1 MTSKPRSRNLSA
13 AEVAAAH
20 QRKLESRQRK
30 EQFLIFIKALMR
42 DLAQMDPAMHAR
54 AKKIIQECTEK
65 KKQRVRGFDFEL
77 TMRTRL
83 LDCVGESN
91 WRRVER
97 DLHKRNSPHCR
108 KGEPKRE
115 EPKRQPQ
122 SRSMPCSTD
131 ISLSSDTSTASISI
145 TSVSD
150 EPDVE
155 ARQQPTGRSEK
166 HSAVTL
172 GLTDLSLSDESVEV
186 EILDSKH
193 GKVHVFNQ
201 DIVQKTQ
208 SRPPAAAV
216 CQEEPRYI
224 YI

>member
-1 MTSKPRSRNLSA
+1 MTSKPRTRNGRPATSAEEVSA
-13 AEVAAAH
+13 AHE
-20 QRKLESRQRK
+20 RKLESRQRK

-65 KKQRVRGFDFEL
+65 KKNRVPGFDFEL

-97 DLHKRNSPHCR
+97 DLHRR
-108 KGEPKRE
+108 KTAPSRKE
-115 EPKRQPQ
+115 EVKRQQ
-122 SRSMPCSTD
+122 QIRSRPCSTD
-131 ISLSSDTSTASISI
+131 ISLSSDTSTASFSF
-145 TSVSD
+145 TSD
-150 EPDVE
+150 EPEVE
-155 ARQQPTGRSEK
+155 ARQQTTERAEK
-166 HSAVTL
+166 HSVVTL
-172 GLTDLSLSDESVEV
+172 SLNDLSLSDGSVEV
-186 EILDSKH
+186 EVLDSKRE
-193 GKVHVFNQ
+193 KAQVKQ
-201 DIVQKTQ
+201 DFVQKSQ
-208 SRPPAAAV
+208 SRPPAAVV

>member
-97 DLHKRNSPHCR
+97 DLHKRNSAHCR

-155 ARQQPTGRSEK
+155 ARQQPTERSEK